1 LRRYYELTDS
11 RQVKRFYAD
20 LKLAIDR
27 TRVDVVDRCIQYAGN
42 SARGLSIYRMPSSG
56 GSYARSHHKRT
67 SHDPIGTLGTSVGEA
82 YNDHKWAAAVEYGT
96 RSHVIRSR
104 GRYPLRITKK
114 LPGDAGKET
123 PYGVKYID
131 VDINDKYA
139 VTHRGARAFYI
150 YTEAF
155 SRLVRKL
162 PGFMRKVFK
171 RYFVR

>member
-56 GSYARSHHKRT
+56 G
-67 SHDPIGTLGTSVGEA
+67 PIGTLGTSVGEA